1 MDITQDG
8 KKAIIL
14 ARSRF
19 LFADVVTAAAAAG
32 RQKENGI
39 ALCNLSHCNFNGSK
53 GKRDFYFLLLCFT
66 ACGRSRSRW
75 RANIMSF
82 KDLCSMLQ

>member
-19 LFADVVTAAAAAG
+19 LFADVVTAAAAG
-32 RQKENGI
+32 RQKE
-39 ALCNLSHCNFNGSK
+39 
-53 GKRDFYFLLLCFT
+53 KRN
-66 ACGRSRSRW
+66 R
-75 RANIMSF
+75 IM
-82 KDLCSMLQ
+82 